1 MKNKYIDFRGGI
13 MKHDENFKKI
23 IIALLTLVV
32 AISVAFAPPL
42 PGLNDKSMKMIG
54 IIILAVVYW
63 ATECVPMPITGL
75 MIMLLLIVFGV
86 LNFSKAY
93 SYVADK
99 VIALMLAGEVL
110 SVVLSKHGVDR
121 YISLKILGFTGE
133 SVERVMLGIM
143 LSTAFISMWIPNTAA
158 AAIMAPIAVG
168 ILTLFGAEKGKSNL
182 GKAMMIGVAYA
193 ASTGGLGTPVG
204 TPPNPIT
211 ISYVEKSSGI
221 RIGFATWMMWG
232 VPLALILTLLAWFI
246 LVIIYKPETKNIS
259 ETRRIIEAEL
269 SKIGGLKG
277 ERLKAFLFFLIAAV
291 LWISDPISSRFIPDW
306 TYVVSIMMI
315 IVVALPRIGVL
326 TWNDISKG
334 VDWGILFLFGG
345 GLALGGGLIE
355 SGLANTISSIVSR
368 YLSGYPPIVMIL
380 GIGLISSLSIVAF
393 CSITATASFSVP
405 VAIAVAKGLNIHPA
419 VAAISAGIAST
430 FAFLLPANTPPNA
443 IAYSYGYFK
452 NYEMAKAGIILIFV
466 SLLVSLVFSV
476 YIVPYVLGISINY
489 LTP

>member
-1 MKNKYIDFRGGI
+1 MGVI
-13 MKHDENFKKI
+13 MKQDEGVKKM
-23 IIALLTLVV
+23 IIALFTLII
-32 AISVAFAPPL
+32 AISIAFAPPL

-63 ATECVPMPITGL
+63 ATECIPMPITGL
-75 MIMLLLIVFGV
+75 MIILLLVILGV
-86 LNFSKAY
+86 LPFSKAY

-110 SVVLSKHGVDR
+110 SVVLAKHGVDR
-121 YISLKILGFTGE
+121 YISLKILGITGE
-133 SVERVMLGIM
+133 RAERVILGTM
-143 LSTAFISMWIPNTAA
+143 LSTALISMWIPNTAA

-168 ILTLFGAEKGKSNL
+168 VLSLFGAEKGKSNL

-221 RIGFATWMMWG
+221 KIGFTTWMMWG
-232 VPLALILTLLAWFI
+232 VPLALILTLIAWII
-246 LVIIYKPETKNIS
+246 LIMIYRPEIKNIGES
-259 ETRRIIEAEL
+259 RRIIEMEL
-269 SKIGGLKG
+269 AKIGGLSG
-277 ERLKAFLFFLIAAV
+277 ERFKAFLFFLIAAS
-291 LWISDPISSRFIPDW
+291 LWISDPVSSRFVPDW
-306 TYVVSIMMI
+306 TYVVSVLMI
-315 IVVALPRIGVL
+315 IAVALPRVGVL
-326 TWNDISKG
+326 TWSDISKG

-355 SGLANTISSIVSR
+355 SGLASTISNIVSK
-368 YLSGYPPIVMIL
+368 YLSGYSPIVMIL
-380 GIGLISSLSIVAF
+380 GIGLIASLSIVAF

-405 VAIAVAKGLNIHPA
+405 VAVAVAKGLNMHPA
-419 VAAISAGIAST
+419 VAAIAAGIAST

-452 NYEMAKAGIILIFV
+452 NYEMAKVGLLLIFV
-466 SLLVSLVFSV
+466 SLLVSLVFSAYV
-476 YIVPYVLGISINY
+476 VPYVLGISVIY
-489 LTP
+489 TSP